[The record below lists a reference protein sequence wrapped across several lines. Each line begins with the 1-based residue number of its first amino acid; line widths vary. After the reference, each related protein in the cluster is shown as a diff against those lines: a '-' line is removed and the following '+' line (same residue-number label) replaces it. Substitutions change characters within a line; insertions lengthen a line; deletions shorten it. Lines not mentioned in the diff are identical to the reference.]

1 MGVICFLINYVI
13 LLVLTEAAGMKRG
26 VKKVK
31 IDFNR
36 PPFVGKETEY
46 IREAVEKNGMICGDG
61 PFTKKCS
68 AWMKERFQTAE
79 VLLTTSCTHA
89 LEMAAYLA
97 DIRPGDEVIMPSY
110 TFVSTADA
118 FVLRGATCVFVDIR
132 PDTMNIDEKKI
143 EEAITE
149 KTKAIVPVHY
159 AGVACAMDEI
169 MGIARKYNL
178 KVIEDAAQGV
188 NAYYKGKAL
197 GTIGDFGCYSFHETK
212 NYSMGEGG
220 AILFQ
225 DERYLES
232 AEILREKGTNRS
244 KFFRGQIDKYTW
256 VGYGSSYLPSDMN
269 AAYLWAQLEEAEK
282 INEKRLAIWEYY
294 HEKLAPLA
302 AQGVIEQPC
311 IPEYAAHNAHMYY
324 LKVKDL
330 ETRTRLLA
338 YMKERG
344 ILSVFHY
351 VPLHSAEAGRKFGR
365 FHGEDV
371 YTTKESE
378 RLLRLPMYYSLSME
392 EAAEVVKALKEF
404 RY

>member
-1 MGVICFLINYVI
+1 MRIS
-13 LLVLTEAAGMKRG
+13 
-26 VKKVK
+26 
-31 IDFNR
+31 FNR

-46 IREAVEKNGMICGDG
+46 IKEAVEKNGMICGDG

-68 AWMKERFQTAE
+68 QWMKERFQTKN

-89 LEMAAYLA
+89 LEMAAFLA
-97 DIRPGDEVIMPSY
+97 DIQPGDEVIMPSY

-132 PDTMNIDEKKI
+132 PDTMNIDETKI

-159 AGVACAMDEI
+159 AGVSCAMDEI
-169 MGIARKYNL
+169 MAIAKKYNL
-178 KVIEDAAQGV
+178 KVVEDAAQGV
-188 NAYYKGKAL
+188 NAFYKGKAL

-225 DERYLES
+225 DDRYLEP

-244 KFFRGQIDKYTW
+244 QYFRGQIDKYTW

-269 AAYLWAQLEEAEK
+269 AAYLWAQLEEADK
-282 INEKRLAIWEYY
+282 INDKRLSIWNFY
-294 HEKLAPLA
+294 HEELKELEDK
-302 AQGVIEQPC
+302 GVLERPY
-311 IPEYAAHNAHMYY
+311 IPEYATHNAHMYY
-324 LKVKDL
+324 IKVKDL
-330 ETRTRLLA
+330 KVRTKLLA
-338 YMKERG
+338 YLKERG

-351 VPLHSAEAGRKFGR
+351 VPLHSATAGKKFGR

-378 RLLRLPMYYSLSME
+378 RLCRLPMYYSLSLE

-404 RY
+404 PEYETIEDR